1 MILNMATWE
10 DIKKVGGLFRGSRY
24 KPDDLVIL
32 KKTDKGGGFTVRYN
46 IWERASVRK
55 MHHDGYFEKQD
66 GILQDFEDRI
76 VEMFQSWL
84 YIQEIDEFYHTHQYL
99 LGAYEMSEFLDY
111 EKWRDGLKTLIREKF
126 SFYDLLHYNDSL
138 LPGLDSIMMEKC
150 PDSINFD
157 EWLDIVNRQASIP
170 LIIYLFERIEFQS
183 MYDRSEWET
192 LLSIYESNL
201 YEDINKKILLSV
213 AEHFDNTEDDL
224 FSYAVTKLLSTVT
237 GKELIDVNEILLLR
251 LEDNERAKI
260 NNRKIIKSILNYVQ
274 TLPESDYKIGILE
287 QMNMS
292 QISTLVTIQV
302 IEKNEKSEIS
312 YKLLL
317 KHVKSLANK
326 NINGVP
332 SMFVAIMYHRELP
345 LFSKLIKH
353 IKDINIRDK
362 HGNTILHVLASRDEH
377 EFIKL
382 LLTRRPDIDI
392 NAKNKFKERA
402 IDIAL
407 ENDHDETISI
417 LGNLQTIVGK
427 A

>member
-1 MILNMATWE
+1 
-10 DIKKVGGLFRGSRY
+10 
-24 KPDDLVIL
+24 
-32 KKTDKGGGFTVRYN
+32 
-46 IWERASVRK
+46 
-55 MHHDGYFEKQD
+55 
-66 GILQDFEDRI
+66 
-76 VEMFQSWL
+76 
-84 YIQEIDEFYHTHQYL
+84 
-99 LGAYEMSEFLDY
+99 
-111 EKWRDGLKTLIREKF
+111 
-126 SFYDLLHYNDSL
+126 
-138 LPGLDSIMMEKC
+138 
-150 PDSINFD
+150 
-157 EWLDIVNRQASIP
+157 
-170 LIIYLFERIEFQS
+170 
-183 MYDRSEWET
+183 
-192 LLSIYESNL
+192 
-201 YEDINKKILLSV
+201 
-213 AEHFDNTEDDL
+213 DDL
-224 FSYAVTKLLSTVT
+224 FTYAVTKLLSTVT